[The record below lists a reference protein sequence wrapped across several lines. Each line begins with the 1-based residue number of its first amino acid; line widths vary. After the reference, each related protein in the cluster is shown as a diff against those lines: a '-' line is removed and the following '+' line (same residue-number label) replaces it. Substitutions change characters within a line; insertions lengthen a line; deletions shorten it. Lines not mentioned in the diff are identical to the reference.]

1 MEKLIRALVIFAASV
16 ILGIYAGLIALALAM
31 PYRGDLRPPVLIASC
46 TVAGISL
53 CYGMVKWWEIEAG
66 DRPPKVLP
74 APIVRIERYDSPMRN
89 ASQVVP
95 STCPA
100 SYDQLYNIAVRVIAG
115 GAGVTYRD
123 HQDLFSPQADY
134 KKLYNWFLREGYA
147 VDDGGGAKVT
157 DAGMEFFGTFY
168 QFPNLTSP
176 TERVYSSDTVL
187 PVAHTNTQHDHTKN

>member
-1 MEKLIRALVIFAASV
+1 LEKLARALVIFCASIV
-16 ILGIYAGLIALALAM
+16 LGIYAGLIAMALAM

-46 TVAGISL
+46 SVAGISL

-74 APIVRIERYDSPMRN
+74 APTVTIVHKENDGRTLRLP
-89 ASQVVP
+89 P
-95 STCPA
+95 GCPA
-100 SYDQLYNIAVRVIAG
+100 SYDQLYNIAVRVIAS

-157 DAGMEFFGTFY
+157 DTGMEFFGTFY
-168 QFPNLTSP
+168 QFPSLPSP
-176 TERVYSSDTVL
+176 TDTIYASDTVL
-187 PVAHTNTQHDHTKN
+187 PVTRTSTRHE

>member
-53 CYGMVKWWEIEAG
+53 CYGMVKWWEIEEG

-74 APIVRIERYDSPMRN
+74 APVVRIEQVSNPMRN

-100 SYDQLYNIAVRVIAG
+100 TYAQLYEVAVGVIAG
-115 GAGVTYRD
+115 GAGISNGEQEGIFKDRQAYSAFRNWLIQQGYCRWRGST
-123 HQDLFSPQADY
+123 PQAGVEI
-134 KKLYNWFLREGYA
+134 L
-147 VDDGGGAKVT
+147 
-157 DAGMEFFGTFY
+157 DAGLEFFGTFY

-187 PVAHTNTQHDHTKN
+187 GITHTDTRHE